1 MSVEIKKNIT
11 DMKLELM
18 GSRYPSRLSFSRSML
33 RKLIIDKWKIKRSKF
48 DLDNDGF
55 GTSIY
60 EIYASEK
67 IYSLICFSQYI
78 DDKDRSDRVIA
89 TKWDTA
95 YALYQGRINDKEISR
110 LKKNIPLQESGRNS
124 PNEIVLSRA
133 NKSVRLFQYVIDCL
147 ANGRQPDINE
157 INKVGYLLRTT
168 AVYGSGKFGL
178 SDFVNI
184 KKNTIFNQPF
194 RAEMLAVYL
203 IREFS
208 VDLVEHLAMKKN
220 PSNAVKLKKEIKQHL
235 GIGNAT
241 GLGMAPF
248 IVKHPK
254 LINKWMKQFNKTLE
268 IINNFSVETD
278 LINKYLTLL
287 KKAHQYLIEVQP
299 TDKIQINKNLL
310 TISDLNKFINY
321 CSSLKEKNLIKIKWK
336 HLLEFASNNYNLDT
350 SEIAKVQLIEIY
362 PEVSENLA
370 NDMSEDEDMD
380 IEVSQSLRDLKNI
393 IEKNYDWAI
402 NINFNDKINNY
413 LFWYISQAKLEPRLG
428 ERYNEYGGD
437 REQHLGIGRMVKELY
452 DDIKDQNLNRSVS
465 EYLLSKAHFRG
476 IIKRIQSLSNYP
488 YAEIRDNILHKNTHP
503 IDMLRFKLSFF
514 GANRYDPKS
523 DRWLRV
529 TFFSGAPY
537 LSDLSQKN
545 VDSWGFATINSYN

>member
-1 MSVEIKKNIT
+1 MSVKIKNNLNE
-11 DMKLELM
+11 MNLEQM

-33 RKLIIDKWKIKRSKF
+33 RKLIFDNWKIFKSIF
-48 DLDNDGF
+48 DLDDDGF
-55 GTSIY
+55 GTAVY
-60 EIYASEK
+60 EIKAGKE
-67 IYSLICFSQYI
+67 IYSLVCFSQFLA
-78 DDKDRSDRVIA
+78 DKDRSDRVIA
-89 TKWDTA
+89 SKWDTA
-95 YALYQGRINDKEISR
+95 YTLHRGRINDEELSR

-133 NKSVRLFQYVIDCL
+133 NKSVRLFQYVVDCL
-147 ANGRQPDINE
+147 ANGKQPDIKE

-178 SDFVNI
+178 SDFVNL
-184 KKNTIFNQPF
+184 KNNTIFNQPF

-208 VDLVEHLAMKKN
+208 IDLVEHLALKKN
-220 PSNAVKLKKEIKQHL
+220 PNNATKLKKEIKQHL

-254 LINKWMKQFNKTLE
+254 LISKWMKQFNKTLE
-268 IINNFSVETD
+268 
-278 LINKYLTLL
+278 LINKFKIEINLMNKYLNLL

-299 TDKIQINKNLL
+299 TDKLQIKKNLL

-321 CSSLKEKNLIKIKWK
+321 CDLLKEKKLINIKWK
-336 HLLEFASNNYNLDT
+336 QILEFAYNNYNLDT
-350 SEIAKVQLIEIY
+350 YEIAKVQLIEIY
-362 PEVSENLA
+362 PKVSENLA
-370 NDMSEDEDMD
+370 NDMSEDENME
-380 IEVSQSLRDLKNI
+380 IEVTQKLRDLKNI
-393 IEKNYDWAI
+393 ILKNYDWAI
-402 NINFNDKINNY
+402 NINFNDKINSY

-428 ERYNEYGGD
+428 ERYNEYGGE
-437 REQHLGIGRMVKELY
+437 REQHLGIAKMVKELY
-452 DDIKDQNLNRSVS
+452 DDIKDQNLDLSVS
-465 EYLLSKAHFRG
+465 EYLLSNANFRG
-476 IIKRIQSLSNYP
+476 IVKRIQSLSNYP
-488 YAEIRDNILHKNTHP
+488 HAEIRDNILHKNTHP

-545 VDSWGFATINSYN
+545 VDSWGFATKNSYN